1 MKFLLSWNI
10 ILIGFGLLLLYSLTR
25 IVNLTA
31 LPIFTDEAIYI
42 RWAQI
47 GGQDPNWRFIS
58 LTDGKQPLFPWIT
71 MVSLRL
77 FADPLVAGRIVS
89 VFAGAL
95 TLTGLV
101 ILSYELFRSKNIILI
116 VSFMYIFSP
125 FSLMYDRLA
134 LYDSLSAALAIWSL
148 YFSILL
154 VRYRRLD
161 VALLLGMSLG
171 AGMLN
176 KTSGFI
182 ALYLL
187 PITLILFDFQH
198 KRWKQRFFQWIGL
211 AFISFAISQ
220 LMYGILRLSPF
231 FHMISQKDFVF
242 VHPFRNFYFLY
253 PFFLGNLRG
262 LLDWLIGYLTIPII
276 LLALLSLASRKKSIC
291 LLFLYCLLPLI
302 GLAYF
307 GKVLYPRFIL
317 FMSMP
322 LLPLAAYSFYH
333 IFSLLR
339 SHWYKSFFSLIVFFP
354 SVWASYVI
362 MTNPIYAPI
371 PYADRGQFIDDWPSG
386 YGVKE
391 SLEFLRGEAKKGTIA
406 VYTEGTFGLFPYAL
420 EIYLG
425 NDPNIM
431 IKGIWPLPEVLP
443 QDIVQSA
450 LERPTYLILNQ
461 TQGVPPDWPLEL
473 IGEYQK
479 GTNPTV
485 KLRLF
490 RVTQPI
496 VYYILP

>member
-1 MKFLLSWNI
+1 M
-10 ILIGFGLLLLYSLTR
+10 ILIGFGILFLYFLTR
-25 IVNLTA
+25 SINLTA

-58 LTDGKQPLFPWIT
+58 LTDGKQPLFPWIM

-77 FADPLVAGRIVS
+77 FADPLLAGRIVS
-89 VFAGAL
+89 VSAGAL
-95 TLTGLV
+95 TLVGLV
-101 ILSYELFRSKNIILI
+101 MLSYELFRSKKIILI
-116 VSFMYIFSP
+116 VAFMYILSP
-125 FSLMYDRLA
+125 FSLTYDRLA

-187 PITLILFDFQH
+187 PIILILFDFHH
-198 KRWKQRFFQWIGL
+198 KRWKQRLLHWVGL
-211 AFISFAISQ
+211 AFVSLVISQ
-220 LMYGILRLSPF
+220 LIYGILRLSPF
-231 FHMISQKDFVF
+231 FHMIAQKDFVF

-262 LLDWLIGYLTIPII
+262 LLDWLIGYLTIPIVF
-276 LLALLSLASRKKSIC
+276 LALFSLAFRKKSMI
-291 LLFLYCLLPLI
+291 LLFLYYFLPLI

-333 IFSLLR
+333 IFSVLR
-339 SHWYKSFFSLIVFFP
+339 SRWYKNFFSLIVFLP

-362 MTNPIYAPI
+362 ITNPMYAPI

-391 SLEFLRGEAKKGTIA
+391 SLEFLRGEAKKGAIA

-420 EIYLG
+420 EIYLA
-425 NDPNIM
+425 NNPNVM

-443 QDIVQSA
+443 QEIVQSA
-450 LERPTYLILNQ
+450 LKRPTYLILNQ
-461 TQGVPPDWPLEL
+461 TQGAPPDWPLEL

-496 VYYILP
+496 VHHFLP